1 MTASVILKWKIHS
14 FHSIYSDYCL
24 YHKPFP
30 LIYLPKYT
38 PFFFLSNKL
47 TIKHKLAPKILRQD
61 KIKTGKHVKKRN
73 KWVKR
78 CKKKNKKKT
87 YTHAEEHT
95 ITNTKSESLYKMK
108 LETII
113 YNQKTCKTKKSIY
126 TIYEMKIEV
135 FKVPLW
141 NWFMC
146 VCWQST
152 VGYRACL

>member
-1 MTASVILKWKIHS
+1 M
-14 FHSIYSDYCL
+14 
-24 YHKPFP
+24 
-30 LIYLPKYT
+30 
-38 PFFFLSNKL
+38 
-47 TIKHKLAPKILRQD
+47 
-61 KIKTGKHVKKRN
+61 GKKMQEEEQ
-73 KWVKR
+73 
-78 CKKKNKKKT
+78 KKT

-141 NWFMC
+141 NSFMC
-146 VCWQST
+146 VCWKST